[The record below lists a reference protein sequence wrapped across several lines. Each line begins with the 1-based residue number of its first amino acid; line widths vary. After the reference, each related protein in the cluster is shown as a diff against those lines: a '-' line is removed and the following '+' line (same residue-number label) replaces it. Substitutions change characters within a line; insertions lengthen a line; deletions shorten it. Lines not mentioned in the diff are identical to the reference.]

1 MGRDRDLILESYA
14 ALVPEALDALSPEER
29 RKVYVILNL
38 IVEPLAD
45 GSLKISVAFGEEPVW
60 ETVGTSRRFV
70 SSANLPPS
78 KGLVVALILDEGAP
92 PEISFRVHSDSQE

>member
-1 MGRDRDLILESYA
+1 MERDRDLILESYA

-45 GSLKISVAFGEEPVW
+45 GSLKISGAFGEEPVW
-60 ETVGTSRRFV
+60 ETAGTSRRSF
-70 SSANLPPS
+70 SSANPPRLGFILISKDGGLETAFHLDHDARGSLP
-78 KGLVVALILDEGAP
+78 
-92 PEISFRVHSDSQE
+92 R

>member
-1 MGRDRDLILESYA
+1 
-14 ALVPEALDALSPEER
+14 LDALSPEER

-60 ETVGTSRRFV
+60 ETVGTSRRSFSEANPAPLKFV
-70 SSANLPPS
+70 
-78 KGLVVALILDEGAP
+78 LISRNGRLETAFELDHNARGNFP
-92 PEISFRVHSDSQE
+92 R